1 MFHFSWMLQWWKAC
15 IQYWP
20 PKSINFMGVKS
31 PKIAEHRLGLKN
43 RSTNGKNASKFITS
57 VPGIRWWLRGGF
69 GFSFSYTLSLSLF
82 LSLSLSLKCA
92 RKIIN
97 ASLSLSLCSTH
108 KLTLFVVASLSF
120 LIVWATQTSTHTLVL
135 KVSLSH
141 RLHFLVKISNTLY
154 QANRP
159 TLTPF
164 GNTHSTSQSF
174 SWKRHLRTQY
184 LSPLPLI
191 LLLPTTA
198 AGASDT
204 RVSE

>member
-1 MFHFSWMLQWWKAC
+1 MEKMLQSSSLLFPA
-15 IQYWP
+15 
-20 PKSINFMGVKS
+20 FVGDFGVD
-31 PKIAEHRLGLKN
+31 
-43 RSTNGKNASKFITS
+43 S
-57 VPGIRWWLRGGF
+57 V
-69 GFSFSYTLSLSLF
+69 SLSHTPSLILSF
-82 LSLSLSLKCA
+82 CLSLSLSLSLKCA

-174 SWKRHLRTQY
+174 S
-184 LSPLPLI
+184 
-191 LLLPTTA
+191 
-198 AGASDT
+198 
-204 RVSE
+204 